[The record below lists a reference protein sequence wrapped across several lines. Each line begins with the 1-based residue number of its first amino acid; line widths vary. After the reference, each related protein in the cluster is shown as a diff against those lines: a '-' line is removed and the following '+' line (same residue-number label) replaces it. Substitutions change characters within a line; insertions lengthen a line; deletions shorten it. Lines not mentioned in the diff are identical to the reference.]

1 MMPPEGIVPVEAKMV
16 EGSLSP
22 AHPQSLYWS
31 FGTGLMAQPPQT
43 PEHEHPSAPAYWDE
57 ACRDLA
63 ASDSTLN
70 GIIGTNRNHVLRGS
84 GNAFRTLVN
93 AIVGQQISVAA
104 AAGIWGRLTTAF
116 PDMSPSSLA
125 AAAPDTLRT
134 VGLSRRKVEYVHG
147 VAGAFASG
155 EIDDA
160 AWHEWTNEEISGQ
173 LTSLRGIGPW
183 TADMMLIFH
192 MRRPDVLPLGDIGLV
207 NAAARLYGWDADGA
221 ESLSARRERLAEHAE
236 RWRPWRT
243 VATWFVWLELDAD
256 PVIY

>member
-1 MMPPEGIVPVEAKMV
+1 
-16 EGSLSP
+16 
-22 AHPQSLYWS
+22 
-31 FGTGLMAQPPQT
+31 MAQPPQI
-43 PEHEHPSAPAYWDE
+43 PRPAHSPAPAYWDE

-63 ASDSTLN
+63 ARDSTLD
-70 GIIGTNRNHVLRGS
+70 GIIGLNRDHVLRGS
-84 GNAFRTLVN
+84 GDAFRTLAN
-93 AIVGQQISVAA
+93 AIIGQQISVAA
-104 AAGIWGRLTTAF
+104 AAGIWGRLTAAF
-116 PDMSPSSLA
+116 PDMSPASLA
-125 AAAPDTLRT
+125 AADPDTLRT
-134 VGLSRRKVEYVHG
+134 IGLSGRKVEYVRG
-147 VAGAFASG
+147 VAEAFASG

-160 AWHEWTNEEISGQ
+160 SWHDLPSEEIRRQ

-221 ESLSARRERLAEHAE
+221 AGLRARQERLAEYAE

-243 VATWFVWLELDAD
+243 VATWFIWLELDAD